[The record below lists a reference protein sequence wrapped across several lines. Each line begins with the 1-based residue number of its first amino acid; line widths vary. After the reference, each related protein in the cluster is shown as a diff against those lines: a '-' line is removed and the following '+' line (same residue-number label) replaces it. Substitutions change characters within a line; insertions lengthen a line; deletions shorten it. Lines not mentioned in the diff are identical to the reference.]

1 MVSTA
6 NNNNQCHGQ
15 SSTTIT
21 TGKKV
26 LLAALTIASASSLIA
41 TTEAFQPPTMAASFG
56 TTSSSSSRADSTKL
70 KYAVSWDQAT
80 TAAKGIELK
89 KPKKSTKS
97 KTIKTETVVDNH
109 GYIVANHD
117 NERDFW
123 LHALQNLE
131 PATTSKS
138 KNNHNGDDDDQS
150 LWTRIACAYGP
161 KEFREIRDRDSSSS
175 SNSRIR
181 KKDADLVRVGDTD
194 LDITI
199 AVPSDS
205 NLESI
210 ENVVSSKEERS
221 GNRLVTIRVD
231 FPEGKSFDKDAF
243 SFEDELSAVI
253 GQVRLLEQTA
263 NDKLSKLEE

>member
-1 MVSTA
+1 MVSTT
-6 NNNNQCHGQ
+6 NNNQCRGQ
-15 SSTTIT
+15 SSTTIMM
-21 TGKKV
+21 GKKV

-41 TTEAFQPPTMAASFG
+41 TEAFQPPTMSASFG
-56 TTSSSSSRADSTKL
+56 TSSSRADSTKL
-70 KYAVSWDQAT
+70 KYAVYERDQAT
-80 TAAKGIELK
+80 TTTANAKSIELK

-138 KNNHNGDDDDQS
+138 NNHDDENDQS

-161 KEFREIRDRDSSSS
+161 KEFREIRDIDSSSS

-181 KKDADLVRVGDTD
+181 QKDADLVRVGDTD

-210 ENVVSSKEERS
+210 ENVVSSKERS